1 MKENRNF
8 NKKNKKN
15 EIRIKSSK
23 ANRNLLKR
31 LKTKEIQKKKSFTP
45 SELILK
51 KQNNELP
58 LNLKM
63 EPKIIEYLNT
73 RDYTCFTTSKLP
85 ISKPIF
91 EAIPPVIMFSDY
103 EALKV
108 KTITLKLRNR
118 DSVARRVK
126 IIQPE
131 TNLFKV
137 YPKTD
142 KTTLSPKG
150 NKVAPGLDLC
160 FNIKFSPE
168 RKTDYHYK
176 LEIVT
181 EREKFIVPIIAVGK
195 KPLIVFPDEINFG
208 NSCPV
213 KYFSEKPIIIHN
225 KGEKTSKWEIRLPKN
240 FEANRTE
247 GILEENSSEQ
257 LIIKF
262 YPTERKFYKEIGTLL
277 YDGDEAE
284 FNLKGNAI
292 NGEVYLSKNYLQ
304 QEETYISLENRETF
318 KIVNKSTVK
327 IDFEWRA
334 FSCEKEEYEKKKF
347 LLDQLKKEEEEK
359 RVLIYETL
367 DLEDNMQSISNESE
381 NLEEID
387 EKELLLKKR
396 KKAEM
401 LLDRK
406 YKAIRKALEDDT
418 LIFEDDIFSIKPI
431 KGSIWPKSE
440 MSITVIFKPNAALK
454 YLHQAYCNISCSDQR
469 LPLYLEG
476 EGLGPKAFLSTN
488 SLSISDIFVNDKQL
502 FNIYIEN
509 KGEIPAKFKLI
520 KNNTSFSKM
529 IQFDIEEAKL
539 AVGQRMNII
548 MTFQSSKVGEFQELF
563 KWKLEGSSE
572 VLTLLV
578 RGHVQAPKF
587 EFSKKII
594 DFKKLSFQF
603 EKIEHLELLNTSTV
617 PFVFGLRIPQDG
629 KGVQREFE
637 IVPNNGTINPNE
649 TKKIEIKFVPHFRK
663 IYKSVMVLDI
673 EGIGKDMKS
682 IPIIGESEV
691 PTVTVKPEILD
702 FGKIFLRYKQTREIT
717 LKNESNLYARFI
729 VHRLN
734 PKFESLGSII
744 TDLDKGQIKPGS
756 SVTIN
761 MTLTTMCIKTFEMDF
776 VIEIVSDTNIQHFIK
791 VKADSIGPIV
801 ELSKKTIDFGDVEV
815 LNKYIQKITLTN
827 RSVIDADFFAFTK
840 SKNSIFR
847 PVQKHYI
854 LKPNQSFDVE
864 IVCYADD
871 QQKFKDT
878 LYFVIKEGVDKE
890 VQLFARGVGSTIFC
904 KDIKNID
911 FGTIYTYKTC
921 LQEVFLENKGR
932 RVQNLRWQRKIEKIE
947 NNNNVQDV
955 ETNVFTIYP
964 ESVCLPPKT
973 GLMFQFKA
981 YSTAIGNINEVY
993 SLSSAI
999 GTERK
1004 NSLLFTTNIQGDF
1017 IKPTLKFS
1025 KKNISFKYIWKK
1037 DQNPEIMSKNLEII
1051 SSGPLPTLF
1060 SLHIEPPFEVFPKS
1074 FSLLPN
1080 KSGII
1085 KIDFNPI
1092 GRKSRFSN
1100 RISEK
1105 LHIKHN
1111 KHPKNETFD
1120 VLAEFCYP
1128 NLVIDCAEVNF
1139 GAVMN
1144 DTSKKTY
1151 ISMKNTGIITAEYEW
1166 FFIDDGIDHKIP
1178 INEVFDILPLRG
1190 KIEPGISEKVEF
1202 SYYAVPFCS
1211 FKLTAVCKVIGG
1223 PEYFVKI
1230 NAEASDVAYNVM
1242 LPKNDKFL
1250 DIGETFLDSKVT
1262 KEFELQ
1268 NTSKVIFEYTVRL
1281 DPQTGNRS
1289 TFMKDFI
1296 KIYPSKG
1303 ELAGGEKIKIKINVI
1318 PGFPCDII
1326 ERLILQVAHFEPER
1340 ILIKGSG
1347 IFPSLRIDAERKF
1360 DSRLTSYLAKRH
1372 GLKKDLTE
1380 NEWIEFFLQIKDSH
1394 IVQIEKYIIKNY
1406 IKNNFQKIT
1415 TKNLTKITTP
1425 IHSSQRLIISRN
1437 TNSSKILSRSNF
1449 TRSRKD
1455 FNFMEEL
1462 ELSTYI
1468 IDMGTIIAG
1477 TKASKSITLKN
1488 IGHSNISYSINL
1500 HLLNIPGLSITND
1513 KIMKLGFGKNN
1524 NTSTMTFNL
1533 NTKKTTAAGVKNYM
1547 IPIKV
1552 KDGGKYFIQII
1563 ANINVPELKLSS
1575 KLVNFSKILI
1585 GTCKTMTIRLEN
1597 EKNIPCEYYIVHIKK
1612 NNKKKNS
1619 KPNRFILNKMSGFL
1633 KPFSKSNLEIKFGPE
1648 RNGGYREKFL
1658 FQFKDSNRKIE
1669 FFCSGEGVIPQ
1680 LEFVS
1685 NEINFEPC
1693 LPETVLFKSLEI
1705 KNHSDFDIDLI
1716 LSSYDIEF
1724 IKNSQM
1730 LKFYSE
1736 DSFLKPLRKFG
1747 DRFWNEI
1754 KNEYDIFKFNEE
1766 IDKKIE
1772 VLQKK
1777 IGENNSEEN
1786 EIEKRKKKKEEEE
1799 EQEIEKNEEGEEIE
1813 EEDLELKIQE
1823 LEGLKKKIPEKEKEV
1838 LPIKMENQVNLL
1850 IHSCYSKLANQTSK
1864 FLSKEQK
1871 KSIVDISALLKW
1883 CIENNIS
1890 KSLEIEKNLEEKL
1903 IEYENGEKERKKK
1916 KNKKLPVLSQKEFM
1930 FIDKEDFKILLT
1942 ERLTHKDCKAGVILI
1957 NLENDLLEIN
1967 ETLDIISD
1975 YYKKSNL
1982 LIIEIK
1988 EKIKKMVSNSEILEN
2003 KNIVKNENK
2012 DEIVKSDIDES
2023 FEVDDL
2029 DFNQNSKEEIVSYIF
2044 SKFER
2049 KRSQFGRRSLIL
2061 NAINQEIDMDE
2072 FEIDNTESKLI
2083 KKWYSKKM
2091 KSNLKN
2097 EEIIKEEEDLEDREF
2112 EEMEEKI
2119 KNKTLENFEEDLDQK
2134 IEKSQNSENLEKN
2147 IIEEKEDLKIKYF
2160 SINFPLNIIRLNYK
2174 LLEFLPTPLFP
2185 KEEDLELPESKTEQR
2200 IKKPQNMKILKNLKN
2215 FEILSYKD
2223 LYGDKIEDEGNLNL
2237 DEENYLEYLDSEKTR
2252 WNIPKKKS
2260 IFLAVK
2266 FSSNEILSLT
2276 KELLFESSVSCFNN
2290 FHKGWNLK
2298 ISAKTLFPAFNT
2310 NIINIFPNRKKCRMN
2325 KKGEMFKKIYL
2336 TKEKIFFFGPLL
2348 VRDQENEDQENE
2360 DLDNKYLEQNYSSI
2374 FRFSNIS
2381 PFPINVKFRIEDIKK
2396 EEEAEIVNK
2405 NEKKNSKKKNK
2416 EVEVEEEIFKL
2427 DLNQEENILQIDETL
2442 DLKVWA
2448 IPNKI
2453 GEFNKN
2459 LICEIE
2465 NNPEPFIIPLNCIST
2480 IPSLNIKQEFL
2491 DFDKLIINKSLSKNF
2506 KIENNSLIPVKWKII
2521 NLEELK
2527 ESNFE
2532 IFPTEGNL
2540 KIKESK
2546 NVDIIFKALKSE
2558 KISKEIIIE
2567 VEDSENQGIKGKE
2580 TYHINLNAEGF
2591 EILVDFEGFSDC
2603 EKMII
2608 DFGQTLVNK
2617 SVEKNFVIKNTGL
2630 YSIDFELLFFKK
2642 KISDF
2647 FIIEP
2652 SVFELES
2659 NCEKEIKITF
2669 IAQKEIVIKPTDKKC
2684 FLTIRILEKKS
2695 KDIFNE
2701 IKVHINS
2708 LAQFSKFNINPLKQL
2723 NFGPIIFSEI
2733 RKRIFEIKNTGLFEF
2748 NFDLFDYEKKEIHEE
2763 ILEKYKNILNGEDSL
2778 KKKEKNS
2785 KKKDN
2790 QILNLDLYSITPSN
2804 GTLKSGESIKIEVTF
2819 KGKDNNWHEK
2829 KLGIELLNRNRQE
2842 DKNGLIYMLVGESC
2856 VPSIETKRF
2865 QNIFE
2870 EQIVTQSL
2878 NSTGLNIQNVVQG
2891 NVFSIDDNT
2900 FYFGNIIPSKYPK
2913 GISEKFKLINNGK
2926 VNVNLNCDVKS
2937 KGNSNFAFS
2946 IFPKTITISPHEYVY
2961 VKINFKPEIMSV
2973 YEGTFEAVVMHDN
2986 KNLDCKFEFDLK
2998 GEGILPTLKVLER
3011 NEIIDFGK
3019 IRSDRIKIKKVVV
3032 KNIGLIPA
3040 TAVCRIDS
3048 KNRNFRLISPPER
3061 TIMPQENYPFEIQFK
3076 PGEKGVFENFIE
3088 FETILNKFEK
3098 SKFKIKGQGFFEV
3111 VSFDGLEEEEDILNF
3126 GDMILKPEITKL
3138 GKKTFFLKN
3147 HSTSIIRFN
3156 WKELPPQFNWISIS
3170 PNIGHIGPNMKKK
3183 IIVRINRA
3191 QSDKSILLNLKAVLE
3206 IELIQ
3211 LTISLN
3217 LMKQRQWD
3225 NSKKSK
3231 RIVTKTEF
3239 EYNKNCEE
3247 LLKNYKE
3254 EFKKNKKAKKP
3265 KMPEMPIIDD
3275 SEEKNMEINEFVKEP
3290 EYKLIK
3296 NEKKE
3301 IELLITGKIDIPN
3314 FSCDIEEIFFKK
3326 TKMFCSRTYNIKI
3339 KNLSL
3344 IKLKYFWEF
3353 YDEFSGTNDSGY
3365 FSINQN
3371 KGVIDK
3377 EDTKEF
3383 ILRFNPTEC
3392 DKINSKRLLFFKIK
3406 GTTLEHKIDV
3416 YGDTERPI
3424 CHFELPFVKSENL
3437 EKVIEMQ
3444 SLGYNNSNIKKFYI
3458 LNPTALSYDFCWE
3471 FNHTTNS
3478 YLKCLTPKGTILSG
3492 KKFETRFEFL
3502 PNKNCP
3508 DMYKKNFTFLIP
3520 SHKIRHNFLFKAKVL
3535 QPKIFFSK
3543 AKIDFGPLLLKAK
3556 GKEII
3561 KIKNLDNVPYRFNF
3575 QKSSIKGPFQSH
3587 YNSLIVSPISGAI
3600 APQSEIPISIN
3611 LLPKLETN
3619 YNYNLICNITSKK
3632 EPLTLNIK
3640 GIGYKLHHS
3649 VFVKDKL
3656 ISSHFKQIMNFGEIF
3671 VNENLEK
3678 NFCLINNG
3686 DFNFDFVI
3694 LRKHNSSLK
3703 IEPENG
3709 TIHKNEKIKIK
3720 VLFEP
3725 KSETKLKMVFKLKI
3739 ISGPTYKFEVKGTA
3753 MFPQLEIKSS
3763 LVNFG
3768 SVLVTNNPLIMKKE
3782 IKFINHDKKT
3792 LTLDTNFIKNDYLKI
3807 KLAPSQS
3814 VLPYKNNKKN
3824 IISVPI
3830 FLNLRKL
3837 GKFSEKI
3844 EFVINNNHK
3853 LYITVK
3859 GEGVPLNIELEKP
3872 QNINLDMGELRPFQ
3886 KISKEIKI
3894 FNNSKVPV
3902 YMNFDYEDQ
3911 LSKFFGMNIGI
3922 SPKTLFIGQRS
3933 SAILD
3938 IVFTPQSRVRN
3949 FSIPLFYSL
3958 KESGQNFELLS
3969 IKGACYDVEIKLM
3982 EDLIDFGDVV
3992 VNSSLTKKFNLV
4004 NLGDINAEFKW
4015 DLGFMGGYFSIIPEQ
4030 GLINSNQRKTFE
4042 CTFMPK
4048 SLNKYNL
4055 ICKLFVKN
4063 SDDVIKLKL
4072 FGKGTDTHPDSIQNI
4087 NFECPVRETITKTVE
4102 IKNNTLTKW
4111 SITPN
4116 LTFEKNVKGFF
4127 KVEDTIEIPSKTT
4140 KNLEIIYKPL
4150 TINPEI
4156 QKATLFLP
4164 LKDGNAIL
4172 HNLIGKALPPNP
4184 EKTIKLK
4191 FKAKQNFYYTMQIK
4205 NWLSKQQRL
4214 DSSFTVKN
4222 SEIPIKKENKQNSLK
4237 KESSINS
4244 EDKLNPIEK
4253 GIIVNA
4259 AEIIDLSSGGVQNYK
4274 IGFSCLKEGRFE
4286 IKAVFKNLKTREFI
4300 FYVFELE
4307 VEESEVLR
4315 EIEISSSVRESVSK
4329 IILIDNPLGKEVV
4342 IMENDLVLD
4351 SESVFVKSQFP
4362 LVLKPNLDFGLELIF
4377 RPLIEFEKKEVSL
4390 KIKTEDLGI
4399 FKYKLI
4405 LQSKKNNNI
4414 PTLYFKSKIGDTC
4427 TKTFTFK
4434 NYLKTNTQYQI
4445 KIEKLS
4451 KNDSITKDP
4460 SDFQVQSPTITAKQ
4474 AQSFEGIQNTLEL
4487 KYEPSIIG
4495 VSKAFL
4501 QVTNKEGGNFNAYLI
4516 GQSSMPLPKGPFK
4529 INLKGRTIE
4538 FKNPFFESREF
4549 FVKSDNKC
4557 FVVSAKQVLK
4567 LDSKKTCNLGVSF
4580 KPQSGVAF
4588 EGRLVVESGGISWV
4602 FYLQGVN
4609 SK

>member
-8 NKKNKKN
+8 NKIKKKN

-23 ANRNLLKR
+23 TNKNLLKR

-85 ISKPIF
+85 ITKPIF

-108 KTITLKLRNR
+108 KTLTLKLRNR

-176 LEIVT
+176 LVIVT

-195 KPLIVFPDEINFG
+195 KPLIVFPDEVNFG

-225 KGEKTSKWEIRLPKN
+225 KGEKTSKWEIKLPKN

-257 LIIKF
+257 LIMRF
-262 YPTERKFYKEIGTLL
+262 YPTERKLYKEIGTLL

-284 FNLKGNAI
+284 FNLRGNAI

-318 KIVNKSTVK
+318 KIVNKSSVK

-381 NLEEID
+381 NFEEID
-387 EKELLLKKR
+387 EKEQLLKKR

-529 IQFDIEEAKL
+529 IQFDIEEAEL

-587 EFSKKII
+587 EFSKKKI

-603 EKIEHLELLNTSTV
+603 EKIEDLELLNTSTV
-617 PFVFGLRIPQDG
+617 PFAFGLRIPQDG
-629 KGVQREFE
+629 KGIQREFE

-649 TKKIEIKFVPHFRK
+649 TKKIKIKFVPHFRK
-663 IYKSVMVLDI
+663 VYKSVMVLDI
-673 EGIGKDMKS
+673 EGIGRDMKS
-682 IPIIGESEV
+682 IPIEGESEI
-691 PTVTVKPEILD
+691 PTVSVKPEMLD
-702 FGKIFLRYKQTREIT
+702 FGDIFLRYKQTREIT
-717 LKNESNLYARFI
+717 LKNESNLFARFI

-744 TDLDKGQIKPGS
+744 TDLDKGQIAPNS

-791 VKADSIGPIV
+791 VKANSIGPIV
-801 ELSKKTIDFGDVEV
+801 ELSKKSIDFGDVEV

-827 RSVIDADFFAFTK
+827 KSVIDADFFAFTK

-890 VQLFARGVGSTIFC
+890 VQLTARGVGSTIFC

-947 NNNNVQDV
+947 SNNGQDL

-981 YSTAIGNINEVY
+981 YSKTVGKINENY

-1004 NSLLFTTNIQGDF
+1004 NNLLFTTNIQGDF

-1025 KKNISFKYIWKK
+1025 KKNIAFKYIWKK
-1037 DQNPEIMSKNLEII
+1037 DQKPEIMSKNLEII

-1092 GRKSRFSN
+1092 GRKSRISN
-1100 RISEK
+1100 KISEK

-1151 ISMKNTGIITAEYEW
+1151 IIMKNTGIITAEYEW

-1242 LPKNDKFL
+1242 LPKNRNFL

-1281 DPQTGNRS
+1281 DTSGNRS
-1289 TFMKDFI
+1289 KYMKDFI

-1303 ELAGGEKIKIKINVI
+1303 ELAGGERIKIRVSVI
-1318 PGFPCDII
+1318 PGFPCDIN
-1326 ERLILQVAHFEPER
+1326 EHLILQVAHFEPER
-1340 ILIKGSG
+1340 IFIKGSG
-1347 IFPSLRIDAERKF
+1347 IFPSLRIEAERKF
-1360 DSRLTSYLAKRH
+1360 DPRLTSYLEKRH
-1372 GLKKDLTE
+1372 GLNKNLCE
-1380 NEWIEFFLQIKDSH
+1380 NEWQEFFMQIKDSH

-1406 IKNNFQKIT
+1406 IKKNFEKIT
-1415 TKNLTKITTP
+1415 IKNLNKTLSQI
-1425 IHSSQRLIISRN
+1425 SSKRLISRN
-1437 TNSSKILSRSNF
+1437 TNSSRMLSRSNY
-1449 TRSRKD
+1449 TKSRKD

-1462 ELSTYI
+1462 ELSTYK

-1488 IGHSNISYSINL
+1488 IGHTSISYSINL

-1513 KIMKLGFGKNN
+1513 KVMKLNFGKNN

-1533 NTKKTTAAGVKNYM
+1533 STKKTTTAGVKNYM

-1552 KDGGKYFIQII
+1552 KDGGKYFVQII

-1575 KLVNFSKILI
+1575 NLVNFSKILI

-1597 EKNIPCEYYIVHIKK
+1597 EKNISCEYYITHIKK
-1612 NNKKKNS
+1612 NSKKKKNT
-1619 KPNRFILNKMSGFL
+1619 KPNCFILNKMNGFL
-1633 KPFSKSNLEIKFGPE
+1633 KPFSKSNLEIKFVPE
-1648 RNGGYREKFL
+1648 KNGNYKEKFL

-1669 FFCSGEGVIPQ
+1669 FFCSGEGIIPQ
-1680 LEFVS
+1680 LDFIS
-1685 NEINFEPC
+1685 NEIHFEPC
-1693 LPETVLFKSLEI
+1693 LPDTVLFKSLEI
-1705 KNHSDFDIDLI
+1705 KNKSNFDIELI
-1716 LSSYDIEF
+1716 LTSYDIEF
-1724 IKNSQM
+1724 IKNNQM
-1730 LKFYSE
+1730 LGFYSE
-1736 DSFLKPLRKFG
+1736 NNFLKPLRKFG
-1747 DRFWNEI
+1747 DKFWNDI
-1754 KNEYDIFKFNEE
+1754 KNEYDIFNFNKE

-1772 VLQKK
+1772 ILK
-1777 IGENNSEEN
+1777 N
-1786 EIEKRKKKKEEEE
+1786 EIQEKSLNEKINEEKEKKE
-1799 EQEIEKNEEGEEIE
+1799 KT
-1813 EEDLELKIQE
+1813 EEDENIERDQEELNLKILE
-1823 LEGLKKKIPEKEKEV
+1823 LEGLKKNLPEKEKEV
-1838 LPIKMENQVNLL
+1838 LPIKIENQVNLL
-1850 IHSCYSKLANQTSK
+1850 IHSCYSNLAHQTSK

-1871 KSIVDISALLKW
+1871 KSIVDISELLKW
-1883 CIENNIS
+1883 CLENNIP
-1890 KSLEIEKNLEEKL
+1890 KALEIEKKLEEKL
-1903 IEYENGEKERKKK
+1903 IEFQNELKERKKK
-1916 KNKKLPVLSQKEFM
+1916 KNKKLPVLTQREYM
-1930 FIDKEDFKILLT
+1930 FIEVEDFKELLN
-1942 ERLTHKDCKAGVILI
+1942 ERLSYKDCKAGVIII
-1957 NLENDLLEIN
+1957 NLENNLLDIN
-1967 ETLDIISD
+1967 NTLDIISN
-1975 YYKKSNL
+1975 YYKKSEL
-1982 LIIEIK
+1982 FIIEIK
-1988 EKIKKMVSNSEILEN
+1988 EKIKNIISNSEILEKQN
-2003 KNIVKNENK
+2003 SINNDNEEELEKIGN
-2012 DEIVKSDIDES
+2012 DES

-2029 DFNQNSKEEIVSYIF
+2029 DFNLNSREKIVSYIF
-2044 SKFER
+2044 NKFDNR
-2049 KRSQFGRRSLIL
+2049 RSEFGRRSLIL
-2061 NAINQEIDMDE
+2061 DAINQEIDMNE
-2072 FEIDNTESKLI
+2072 FEIDNSESKLI
-2083 KKWYSKKM
+2083 KTWYTKKM
-2091 KSNLKN
+2091 KSNLKQKEI
-2097 EEIIKEEEDLEDREF
+2097 EEEEEDKEF
-2112 EEMEEKI
+2112 EKLEEEI
-2119 KNKTLENFEEDLDQK
+2119 KNKTLENLEKEKFE
-2134 IEKSQNSENLEKN
+2134 IEKEENLEKD

-2160 SINFPLNIIRLNYK
+2160 SINFPSNIIRLNYK
-2174 LLEFLPTPLFP
+2174 LLEFLPSPLFP
-2185 KEEDLELPESKTEQR
+2185 KEEDLELPEPKTEQR
-2200 IKKPQNMKILKNLKN
+2200 IKKPQNIKNLKNLKN

-2223 LYGDKIEDEGNLNL
+2223 LYGEEIENEDNLNI
-2237 DEENYLEYLDSEKTR
+2237 DEENYLEHLNSDKTR
-2252 WNIPKKKS
+2252 WMIPKNKS

-2266 FSSNEILSLT
+2266 FSSNEICSLT
-2276 KELLFESSVSCFNN
+2276 KELLFESSVTCFNN
-2290 FHKGWNLK
+2290 FNKGWNLK

-2310 NIINIFPNRKKCRMN
+2310 NIINIFPNRKKNRFN
-2325 KKGEMFKKIYL
+2325 KKGEMFKKVYL

-2348 VRDQENEDQENE
+2348 VRDQENEDFLN
-2360 DLDNKYLEQNYSSI
+2360 NKYLEKNYSSI
-2374 FRFSNIS
+2374 FRFTNVS
-2381 PFPINVKFRIEDIKK
+2381 PFPINVKFRIEHIKK
-2396 EEEAEIVNK
+2396 EEEEIENK
-2405 NEKKNSKKKNK
+2405 NDKKILKKKNK
-2416 EVEVEEEIFKL
+2416 EVEIEEEIFKL
-2427 DLNQEENILQIDETL
+2427 DLNQEENCLKKNETL

-2465 NNPEPFIIPLNCIST
+2465 NNPDPFIIPLNCIST
-2480 IPSLNIKQEFL
+2480 IPSLNINQKFL

-2540 KIKESK
+2540 KIKEIK
-2546 NVDIIFKALKSE
+2546 NVDIIFKAMKSE

-2567 VEDSENQGIKGKE
+2567 VEDSDNQGIKGKE
-2580 TYHINLNAEGF
+2580 NYHINLNAEGF
-2591 EILVDFEGFSDC
+2591 EILVDFEGFSDP

-2608 DFGQTLVNK
+2608 DFGQTLVKK

-2669 IAQKEIVIKPTDKKC
+2669 LAQKEIEIKPTDKKC

-2708 LAQFSKFNINPLKQL
+2708 LAQFSKFIINPLKQL

-2733 RKRIFEIKNTGLFEF
+2733 RKRTFEIKNTGLFEF
-2748 NFDLFDYEKKEIHEE
+2748 NFDLFDYEQKEIHEE
-2763 ILEKYKNILNGEDSL
+2763 ILEKYKSILNGEEII
-2778 KKKEKNS
+2778 KKKDKG

-2790 QILNLDLYSITPSN
+2790 QLLNLDLYSISPSN
-2804 GTLKSGESIKIEVTF
+2804 GILKSGDSIKIEVTF

-2829 KLGIELLNRNRQE
+2829 KLGIELLNRDRNE
-2842 DKNGLIYMLVGESC
+2842 DKNGIIYMLVGESC

-2865 QNIFE
+2865 RNIFE
-2870 EQIVTQSL
+2870 EQVVTQNL
-2878 NSTGLNIQNVVQG
+2878 ISTGLNIQNVVQG
-2891 NVFSIDDNT
+2891 NVFSIEDNT

-2961 VKINFKPEIMSV
+2961 VKITFKPEIMTV

-2986 KNLDCKFEFDLK
+2986 KTLDCKFEFDLK
-2998 GEGILPTLKVLER
+2998 GEGILPTLKVLE
-3011 NEIIDFGK
+3011 NKEIIDFGK
-3019 IRSDRIKIKKVVV
+3019 IRSDRIKIKKVVL

-3040 TAVCRIDS
+3040 TTVCRIDS

-3061 TIMPQENYPFEIQFK
+3061 TIMPQESYPFEIQFK
-3076 PGEKGVFENFIE
+3076 PGQKGVFENFIE
-3088 FETILNKFEK
+3088 FETILNRFEK
-3098 SKFKIKGQGFFEV
+3098 SRFKIKGEGFFEI
-3111 VSFDGLEEEEDILNF
+3111 VSFEGLEKEEDILNF
-3126 GDMILKPEITKL
+3126 GDMILKPEISKL

-3147 HSTSIIRFN
+3147 YSNGVVRFSWRN
-3156 WKELPPQFNWISIS
+3156 LPAQYNWISIS
-3170 PNIGHIGPNMKKK
+3170 PDLGHIGPNMKKK
-3183 IIVRINRA
+3183 ITIKINKA
-3191 QSDKSILLNLKAVLE
+3191 ESDKSILLNLKAVLD
-3206 IELIQ
+3206 IQIIQ
-3211 LTISLN
+3211 LTVSLN

-3225 NSKKSK
+3225 NMKKSK
-3231 RIVTKTEF
+3231 RVVTKTEF
-3239 EYNKNCEE
+3239 DYIKKCKELMEIYN
-3247 LLKNYKE
+3247 E

-3265 KMPEMPIIDD
+3265 KLPEKPTIEI
-3275 SEEKNMEINEFVKEP
+3275 EEKRNMEITEFVKEP
-3290 EYKLIK
+3290 EYKLIN

-3314 FSCDIEEIFFKK
+3314 FSCDIEEIFFKR

-3344 IKLKYFWEF
+3344 IKLNYIWEF

-3371 KGVIDK
+3371 KGVIEK

-3392 DKINSKRLLFFKIK
+3392 EKMNSKRLLFFKIK
-3406 GTTLEHKIDV
+3406 GTTLEHKIV
-3416 YGDTERPI
+3416 IFGDTERPI
-3424 CHFELPFVKSENL
+3424 CHFELPFVKSENQ

-3444 SLGYNNSNIKKFYI
+3444 SLGYNNINIKKFYI
-3458 LNPTALSYDFCWE
+3458 LNPTALSYDFCWD

-3478 YLKCLTPKGTILSG
+3478 YIKCLTPKGTILSG
-3492 KKFETRFEFL
+3492 KKFEAKFEFL

-3508 DMYKKNFTFLIP
+3508 DIYKKNFTFLIP
-3520 SHKIRHNFLFKAKVL
+3520 GHKIKHNFLFKAKVL

-3543 AKIDFGPLLLKAK
+3543 AKLDFGPLLLKAK
-3556 GKEII
+3556 GKEMIT
-3561 KIKNLDNVPYRFNF
+3561 IKNLDNVPYRFNF
-3575 QKSSIKGPFQSH
+3575 LKSSIKGPFQSH
-3587 YNSLIVSPISGAI
+3587 YNSLIISPISGAI
-3600 APQSEIPISIN
+3600 APQSEIPVSIN

-3656 ISSHFKQIMNFGEIF
+3656 ISSHFKQILHFGEIF

-3678 NFCLINNG
+3678 NISLINKG
-3686 DFNFDFVI
+3686 DFNFNFVI
-3694 LRKHNSSLK
+3694 LRKHNSSIK

-3720 VLFEP
+3720 VLFDP
-3725 KSETKLKMVFKLKI
+3725 KSETKVNMKFKLKI

-3763 LVNFG
+3763 IVNFG
-3768 SVLVTNNPLIMKKE
+3768 SVLVTNNPLIIKKE

-3792 LTLDTNFIKNDYLKI
+3792 LTLDTNFLKNEYLKI

-3814 VLPYKNNKKN
+3814 VLPYKDNEKN
-3824 IISVPI
+3824 IISVPV

-3837 GKFSEKI
+3837 GKFNEKI
-3844 EFVINNNHK
+3844 EFIINNNHK
-3853 LYITVK
+3853 IYVTTK
-3859 GEGVPLNIELEKP
+3859 GEGVPLNLELEKP
-3872 QNINLDMGELRPFQ
+3872 QDINLDMGELRPYQ
-3886 KISKEIKI
+3886 KCNKEIKI

-3911 LSKFFGMNIGI
+3911 LSKLFGMSIGI
-3922 SPKTLFIGQRS
+3922 SPKMLFIAQRS
-3933 SAILD
+3933 FAVLD
-3938 IVFTPQSRVRN
+3938 IIFTPKNRLRN
-3949 FSIPLFYSL
+3949 FTLPLYYTL
-3958 KESGQNFELLS
+3958 KESAQNFELLT

-3982 EDLIDFGDVV
+3982 EEIIDFGDVV

-4015 DLGFMGGYFSIIPEQ
+4015 DLGFMSKYFSVKPEN

-4048 SLNKYNL
+4048 SLNPYNL
-4055 ICKLFVKN
+4055 ICKLYLKN
-4063 SDDVIKLKL
+4063 SDSVIKLKL
-4072 FGKGTDTHPDSIQNI
+4072 LGNGTNTHPDSIQNI
-4087 NFECPVRETITKTVE
+4087 NFECPVRESINKKVE
-4102 IKNNTLTKW
+4102 ITNNTLNKW
-4111 SITPN
+4111 IITPN

-4127 KVEDTIEIPSKTT
+4127 KVEDQIEIESKTT

-4164 LKDGNAIL
+4164 LKDGKAIL

-4184 EKTIKLK
+4184 EKTIKLE
-4191 FKAKQNFYYTMQIK
+4191 FNAKEHFYYTLEIK

-4214 DSSFTVKN
+4214 ESCFT
-4222 SEIPIKKENKQNSLK
+4222 I
-4237 KESSINS
+4237 
-4244 EDKLNPIEK
+4244 EDNIDPIEK

-4259 AEIIDLSSGGVQNYK
+4259 AETIDLSSGGIQQYK
-4274 IGFSCLKEGRFE
+4274 IAFSSLKQGNFVIR
-4286 IKAVFKNLKTREFI
+4286 AVFKNLKTNEFI
-4300 FYVFELE
+4300 YYLFEAN
-4307 VEESEVLR
+4307 VGESKILKNIPIV
-4315 EIEISSSVRESVSK
+4315 SSVRDSVSQV
-4329 IILIDNPLGKEVV
+4329 ILIDNPLSKEV
-4342 IMENDLVLD
+4342 IINSNDLELN
-4351 SESVFVKSQFP
+4351 SNNVFIKSQFP

-4377 RPLIEFEKKEVSL
+4377 RPLIEFDNKIIAL
-4390 KIKTEDLGI
+4390 TIKTEDLGI
-4399 FKYKLI
+4399 FKYNLV
-4405 LQSKKNNNI
+4405 LTSKKTNNI
-4414 PTLYFKSKIGDTC
+4414 PTLYFKSKIGDIC
-4427 TKTFTFK
+4427 TKTFNFK
-4434 NYLKTNTQYQI
+4434 NYLKTNSQYTA
-4445 KIEKLS
+4445 KIEKLN
-4451 KNDSITKDP
+4451 KNDSITKEPCDFFVQNTTINAKP
-4460 SDFQVQSPTITAKQ
+4460 SI
-4474 AQSFEGIQNTLEL
+4474 SFEGIQNTIEI

-4495 VSKAFL
+4495 MSKGL
-4501 QVTNKEGGNFNAYLI
+4501 LHINNKDGGDFYSYLI
-4516 GQSSMPLPKGPFK
+4516 GQSSIPLPKGPFK
-4529 INLKGRTIE
+4529 IGLKGQSIE

-4549 FVKSDNKC
+4549 FIRTDNPC
-4557 FVVSAKQVLK
+4557 FVISAKSVLK
-4567 LDSKKTCNLGVSF
+4567 LDSKKVCNINVSF
-4580 KPQSGVAF
+4580 KPGNGDNF
-4588 EGRLVVESGGISWV
+4588 NGRLIIDSKDEISWV

-4609 SK
+4609 TK